1 MSSESFIRLL
11 SQPLAVSV
19 IVCGAVAVALLLF
32 LAYIDVKYYLR
43 VYRFC
48 RKNAEKSETRKKE
61 FLPPVS
67 LIVYACEN
75 AVSLRR
81 NLPELFKQDYP
92 DFEVVVVD
100 DASTDETRDILNLYA
115 ERYPRLYSTYV
126 PSDACALSRR
136 KLAITLGFK
145 AVRNDYVVVLDA
157 TCLPSSRYWLRNMM
171 CHFSDGVDIVLG
183 YTRFDMSSSRGA
195 CYAAYDRMLFSL
207 RYLSCALCGNPYMGE
222 GTNVVY
228 RKSLFFGHKGFSR
241 TLNLRYGD
249 DDLFINEVATP
260 QNTRVEISPESR
272 VDVCTDDFISLW
284 RMSKLRYCFTA
295 PYLRHSRLFLF
306 AFEQLSVYLFYVALV
321 AMSVIQPSYPAVWG
335 AVLLLLLWRGIMQTW
350 VYKRLARTMDM
361 PLLGMKVLLYEW
373 SRPWVDLYYYF
384 SARRRK
390 EENYTW
396 CRMKI

>member
-145 AVRNDYVVVLDA
+145 AVRNDYVVLNSA
-157 TCLPSSRYWLRNMM
+157 
-171 CHFSDGVDIVLG
+171 
-183 YTRFDMSSSRGA
+183 TRFHR
-195 CYAAYDRMLFSL
+195 
-207 RYLSCALCGNPYMGE
+207 
-222 GTNVVY
+222 
-228 RKSLFFGHKGFSR
+228 
-241 TLNLRYGD
+241 
-249 DDLFINEVATP
+249 
-260 QNTRVEISPESR
+260 
-272 VDVCTDDFISLW
+272 
-284 RMSKLRYCFTA
+284 
-295 PYLRHSRLFLF
+295 
-306 AFEQLSVYLFYVALV
+306 
-321 AMSVIQPSYPAVWG
+321 
-335 AVLLLLLWRGIMQTW
+335 
-350 VYKRLARTMDM
+350 
-361 PLLGMKVLLYEW
+361 
-373 SRPWVDLYYYF
+373 
-384 SARRRK
+384 
-390 EENYTW
+390 
-396 CRMKI
+396 

>member
-1 MSSESFIRLL
+1 
-11 SQPLAVSV
+11 
-19 IVCGAVAVALLLF
+19 
-32 LAYIDVKYYLR
+32 
-43 VYRFC
+43 
-48 RKNAEKSETRKKE
+48 
-61 FLPPVS
+61 
-67 LIVYACEN
+67 
-75 AVSLRR
+75 
-81 NLPELFKQDYP
+81 
-92 DFEVVVVD
+92 
-100 DASTDETRDILNLYA
+100 
-115 ERYPRLYSTYV
+115 
-126 PSDACALSRR
+126 
-136 KLAITLGFK
+136 
-145 AVRNDYVVVLDA
+145 
-157 TCLPSSRYWLRNMM
+157 
-171 CHFSDGVDIVLG
+171 
-183 YTRFDMSSSRGA
+183 
-195 CYAAYDRMLFSL
+195 
-207 RYLSCALCGNPYMGE
+207 MGE

-295 PYLRHSRLFLF
+295 PYLCHSRRYLF
-306 AFEQLSVYLFYVALV
+306 AFEQLSVYLFYAALV
-321 AMSVIQPSYPAVWG
+321 AMSVIQPSYPAVGG

-361 PLLGMKVLLYEW
+361 PPLGMKVLLYEW
-373 SRPWVDLYYYF
+373 SRPWVNLYYYF

>member
-61 FLPPVS
+61 LLPPVS

-222 GTNVVY
+222 GKNMGVPIY
-228 RKSLFFGHKGFSR
+228 LSMKRPRSEIPGCRFFPGAGSM
-241 TLNLRYGD
+241 Y
-249 DDLFINEVATP
+249 VP
-260 QNTRVEISPESR
+260 MISFHCG
-272 VDVCTDDFISLW
+272 VCRNCVIV
-284 RMSKLRYCFTA
+284 
-295 PYLRHSRLFLF
+295 LRHHIF
-306 AFEQLSVYLFYVALV
+306 AIV
-321 AMSVIQPSYPAVWG
+321 
-335 AVLLLLLWRGIMQTW
+335 
-350 VYKRLARTMDM
+350 
-361 PLLGMKVLLYEW
+361 
-373 SRPWVDLYYYF
+373 VDICLH
-384 SARRRK
+384 S
-390 EENYTW
+390 NN
-396 CRMKI
+396 CRYIFFMRHWLPCR